1 MSLKCWLFFVKFPK
15 VVCYLFAMTHL
26 AFSALFIQSFICEI

>member
-1 MSLKCWLFFVKFPK
+1 MSLTFWLFFVKFPK
-15 VVCYLFAMTHL
+15 AVCYLFAMTQL